1 MYYTYIIPCS
11 ITLCDIHPNLF
22 TWPMAFCYVVV
33 SQDPVIVDL
42 GAVNAANKLALQR
55 IQLYQEDAATAAN
68 VTKRPN
74 QNKGKGDGSAE
85 AGWFGA
91 SSPKK
96 TAQWLVMC
104 CNISATLL
112 NLMDGVFFLSFF
124 SRKGFWN
131 IGQQTL
137 PLIQPII
144 LWQSCIWV
152 CVYVYLMVHWHCLK
166 NSRWYLEVQD
176 T

>member
-1 MYYTYIIPCS
+1 
-11 ITLCDIHPNLF
+11 
-22 TWPMAFCYVVV
+22 MAFCYVVV

-96 TAQWLVMC
+96 TAQ
-104 CNISATLL
+104 
-112 NLMDGVFFLSFF
+112 
-124 SRKGFWN
+124 
-131 IGQQTL
+131 
-137 PLIQPII
+137 
-144 LWQSCIWV
+144 
-152 CVYVYLMVHWHCLK
+152 
-166 NSRWYLEVQD
+166 
-176 T
+176 